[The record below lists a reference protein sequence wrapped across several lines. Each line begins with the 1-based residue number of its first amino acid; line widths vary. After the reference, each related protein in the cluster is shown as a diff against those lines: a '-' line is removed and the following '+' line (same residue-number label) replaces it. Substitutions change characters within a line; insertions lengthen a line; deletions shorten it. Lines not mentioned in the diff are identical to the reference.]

1 MKTSLILVAAVL
13 SAAFA
18 AGCTTVPVESGA
30 TDTAQ
35 YRFGNYDVQVYS
47 EMDRLIGAAD
57 RAMNEMDHTQ
67 TDKKRTGHEASLRY
81 RGPGD
86 NLVLIKLKNLGND
99 RHNIRIRYGVAGNLG
114 MSEQVYEKM
123 RPRL

>member
-1 MKTSLILVAAVL
+1 MKTSLILFAAVL
-13 SAAFA
+13 SVAFA
-18 AGCTTVPVESGA
+18 AGCSTVPVESDA
-30 TDTAQ
+30 TDAAQ

-47 EMDRLIGAAD
+47 EMDRLIAAAD
-57 RAMNEMDHTQ
+57 RAMNEMDHAR
-67 TDKKRTGHEASLRY
+67 TDEKRSGHETSLRY

-99 RHNIRIRYGVAGNLG
+99 RYNIRIRYGLVGNLA

-123 RPRL
+123 RARL